1 MKAPLAMDRLDF
13 EPTPEQRRLVELAG
27 NFAGDA
33 AAALPR
39 DPTGFASKACA
50 VLGAQGLFATQSTLD
65 AALVVAALSRVSAS
79 LGATYAAQWL
89 FLDALRRHGSSRDE
103 LVAIASAVEAGTS
116 TGAVAWPIVRKG
128 GEPSLVASDAN
139 GQVVLSGATAP
150 APLVP
155 VASHAVVATGS
166 GSEAMLA
173 CVDLAA
179 NGVTKAPPIQSLGL
193 EELPRGALDLRRVTV
208 LPEHVLLTGAAGRE
222 AARGLSQTR
231 NVLSAATAVGIG
243 GRALDRALSYVRT
256 IGKLPQS
263 TEFVVSDLATG
274 YDAAFLA
281 TARAAW
287 LRDRGEGAAAES
299 AGAKLVAART
309 ATELCHGALRVC
321 GEAGY
326 GDDLRRAYLDARH
339 LELYDGA
346 EAAQSDV
353 IAKEMLGES

>member
-1 MKAPLAMDRLDF
+1 MDRLDF
-13 EPTPEQRRLVELAG
+13 EPTPEQRKLVELAG
-27 NFAGDA
+27 SFAADA

-50 VLGAQGLFATQSTLD
+50 VLGAQGLFATRATLD
-65 AALVVAALSRVSAS
+65 AALVVTALSRVSAS

-89 FLDALRRHGSSRDE
+89 FLDALRRHGGSRDE
-103 LVAIASAVEAGTS
+103 LVAIASTVEAGTA
-116 TGAVAWPIVRKG
+116 TGAVAWPVARKG
-128 GEPSLVASDAN
+128 GDASLVASDAN
-139 GQVVLSGATAP
+139 GQIVLSGETAA

-155 VASHAVVATGS
+155 VASRAIIATGNT
-166 GSEAMLA
+166 SEAMLA

-179 NGVTKAPPIQSLGL
+179 NGVTRAPPIQSLGL
-193 EELPRGALDLRRVTV
+193 EELPRGTLELRRVAI
-208 LPEHVLLTGAAGRE
+208 LPEHILLTGAAGFQ
-222 AARGLSQTR
+222 AARGLSQAR

-243 GRALDRALSYVRT
+243 GRVLDRALSYVRT
-256 IGKLPQS
+256 LGKLPQS

-287 LRDRGEGAAAES
+287 LLTRGEDATAES
-299 AGAKLVAART
+299 SGAKLVAART

-321 GEAGY
+321 GEGGY